1 MGGGSSK
8 PAPAPARAP
17 APAPAPAPVYDKAWR
32 EVDWTQRD
40 TVNNKLKKLD
50 LNDPDMGQLRI
61 LLMGQIG
68 AGKSSFVNSIKSAF
82 SGRIVTTALVD
93 ADTGTSFTKK
103 YKTHYIKDGKGRL
116 PFAFNDVMGLE
127 PDESR
132 GVHTDDIVS
141 ILGGHVREGY
151 QFNPTCP
158 LTQEKPDYNSS
169 PELKHR
175 VHCLV
180 GVVSANALFGMSD
193 GLKCKLK
200 AIREKASSL
209 DIPQFLVMT
218 KVDDACPEVKRDL
231 RNIYKSKAIKK
242 QMETCSNE
250 LGIPMNCILPVKNY
264 HEETKTNNEADV
276 LVLEAIHQIVEAA
289 NDYIWTLQQE

>member
-1 MGGGSSK
+1 MIK
-8 PAPAPARAP
+8 
-17 APAPAPAPVYDKAWR
+17 
-32 EVDWTQRD
+32 E
-40 TVNNKLKKLD
+40 LKQFS

-68 AGKSSFVNSIKSAF
+68 AGKSSFVNSIKSAI
-82 SGRIVTTALVD
+82 SGRMATDALAD
-93 ADTGTSFTKK
+93 ADAGTSFTKN

-116 PFAFNDVMGLE
+116 PFAFNDIMGLE
-127 PDESR
+127 PNESR

-151 QFNPTCP
+151 QLNPTCP

-180 GVVSANALFGMSD
+180 RVVSANDLYALSD
-193 GLKCKLK
+193 GLKHRLRT
-200 AIREKASSL
+200 IREKASSL
-209 DIPQFLVMT
+209 EIPQFIVMT
-218 KVDDACPEVKRDL
+218 KVDNACPEVKRDL

-250 LGIPMNCILPVKNY
+250 LGIPVSCILPVKNY

-276 LVLEAIHQIVEAA
+276 LVLEAVTQIVHAA